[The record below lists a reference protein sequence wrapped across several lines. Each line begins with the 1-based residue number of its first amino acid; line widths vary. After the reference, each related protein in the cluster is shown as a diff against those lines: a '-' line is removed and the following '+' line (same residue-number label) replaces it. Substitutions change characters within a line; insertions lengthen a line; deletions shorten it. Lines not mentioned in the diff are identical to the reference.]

1 MTRKN
6 LPMVRVLIIEDS
18 DMQIALIQEMLQ
30 KAKNVDFEAIVEM
43 NLEGGLSRLN
53 NEPFDAVL
61 LDLTLPDSTGMETCE
76 KVCSA
81 APTVP
86 VVVLTGAD
94 DEETALSAQ
103 QHGAADYLLKG
114 EVSSDLLARCIRY
127 SITRKKAQLELQAAN
142 DELEQRVEERTAELR
157 KAQADVAQRQEDL
170 AHAARLNSLGEMASG
185 LAHELNQPLMAIIGF
200 TDHCLSLIE
209 TGSDNPERMTE
220 ILGDTSRQAKRAGT
234 IIKRMRRLVSK
245 RASSTEPADLNQ
257 VVEESVQILSPG
269 LELKIDLDLQAE
281 PSEVLIDRVQ
291 IQQVI
296 LNLAQNA
303 VQAMEHDC
311 DKDCQ
316 LIIRSGNL
324 DNEFVFV
331 EVVDNGPGIAP
342 EHLERLFE
350 PFFTRN
356 KPDGLGLGLSITQ
369 NIVDTHG
376 GELSAKHNEYSGLT
390 LRFTL
395 PMASVAQ
402 PS

>member
-1 MTRKN
+1 
-6 LPMVRVLIIEDS
+6 MVRVLIIEDS
-18 DMQIALIQEMLQ
+18 DMQVALIQEMLQ
-30 KAKNVDFEAIVEM
+30 KAKNADFEAIVEM
-43 NLEGGLSRLN
+43 NLQSGLSRLS
-53 NEPFDAVL
+53 NESFDAVL
-61 LDLTLPDSTGMETCE
+61 LDLTLPDSSGMETCE
-76 KVCSA
+76 RVCSA

-86 VVVLTGAD
+86 VVVLTGSD
-94 DEETALSAQ
+94 DEETAISAQ
-103 QHGAADYLLKG
+103 QHGAADYLVKG

-127 SITRKKAQLELQAAN
+127 SITRKKAELALQQAN

-157 KAQADVAQRQEDL
+157 KAQADVAQRQEEL
-170 AHAARLNSLGEMASG
+170 AHAARLNTLGEMASG

-209 TGSDNPERMTE
+209 SDDNNPERMTE
-220 ILGDTSRQAKRAGT
+220 ILQDTSRQAKRAGT

-245 RASSTEPADLNQ
+245 RASTTEPAGLNQ
-257 VVEESVQILSPG
+257 VIEESVEILKPG
-269 LELKIDLDLQAE
+269 LELKIELDLQADL
-281 PSEVLIDRVQ
+281 PEVMIDRVQ

-303 VQAMEHDC
+303 VQAMEHQN
-311 DKDCQ
+311 DKDGE
-316 LIIRSGNL
+316 LIIRSGEL
-324 DNEFVFV
+324 DSEFLFV

-356 KPDGLGLGLSITQ
+356 KPDGLGLGLSITH
-369 NIVDTHG
+369 NIVETHG
-376 GELSAKHNEYSGLT
+376 GELSANHNEDSGLT

-402 PS
+402 AS